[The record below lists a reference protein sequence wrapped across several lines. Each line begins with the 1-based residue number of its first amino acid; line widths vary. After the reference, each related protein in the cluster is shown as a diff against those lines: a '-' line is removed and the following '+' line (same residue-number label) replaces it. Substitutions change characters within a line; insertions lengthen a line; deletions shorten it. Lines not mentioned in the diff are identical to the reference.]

1 MPTIERVRTFLLE
14 TEKTGKKPLLVV
26 LGPTASGKTAF
37 SLKLALEVDGE
48 IISTDSR
55 QIYRYMD
62 LGTDKISAQIRAKVP
77 HHMIDIRDPD
87 QPYSLADFQREAKKI
102 IDDIH
107 RRHKVPMLVGGTGLY
122 ISSIVNN
129 YQLPSAPP
137 DLKIRQ
143 ELEEELAKE
152 GAEAL
157 HKMLEELDPLAA
169 SKIHLNNHRYL
180 IRALEINLTTQKN
193 IEDQKKTKKCPYEVF
208 QIGIN
213 WPNEI
218 LYDRINRRV
227 GEQIEDGLVEE
238 TQRLYGSYDKKLPSM
253 TGLGYK
259 QIVQY
264 LDGDL
269 TLEEAA
275 DLIRKETREYAR
287 RQRTW
292 FKRDQSIYWV
302 DGEVLAKEITKGLA
316 ETDAVGG
323 AQIKEDP
330 NEI

>member
-14 TEKTGKKPLLVV
+14 TEKSGKKPLLVV

-37 SLKLALEVDGE
+37 SLRLALEIDGE

-62 LGTDKISAQIRAKVP
+62 LGTDKISSQIRAKVP

-87 QPYSLADFQREAKKI
+87 ESYSLADFQRDAKRI
-102 IDDIH
+102 IADIH
-107 RRHKVPMLVGGTGLY
+107 RRNKVPMLVGGTGLY

-129 YQLPSAPP
+129 YQMPEAPP
-137 DLKIRQ
+137 DQ
-143 ELEEELAKE
+143 ELRTELETELEKE
-152 GAEAL
+152 GAESL

-169 SKIHLNNHRYL
+169 SKIHPNNHRYL
-180 IRALEINLTTQKN
+180 IRALEINLTTARPTDEQK
-193 IEDQKKTKKCPYEVF
+193 QTSACPYEVF

-213 WPNEI
+213 WPNEV
-218 LYDRINRRV
+218 LFDRINRRIK
-227 GEQIEDGLVEE
+227 EQVENGLVEE
-238 TQRLYGSYDKKLPSM
+238 TQNLYNRYDKRLPSM

-259 QIVQY
+259 QIIQY

-269 TLEEAA
+269 TLDEAT
-275 DLIRKETREYAR
+275 DLICKETKEYAR

-292 FKRDQSIYWV
+292 FKRDQSIFWV
-302 DGEVLAKEITKGLA
+302 EGEQLAREITKGLSS
-316 ETDAVGG
+316 TDAVGG
-323 AQIKEDP
+323 AQI
-330 NEI
+330 NET

>member
-62 LGTDKISAQIRAKVP
+62 LGTDKISPKIREKVP

-87 QPYSLADFQREAKKI
+87 ESYSLADFQREAKRVI
-102 IDDIH
+102 ADIH
-107 RRHKVPMLVGGTGLY
+107 RRNKVPMLVGGTGLY

-129 YQLPSAPP
+129 YQMPDAPP
-137 DLKIRQ
+137 DQQIRA
-143 ELEEELAKE
+143 ELERELEQE

-169 SKIHLNNHRYL
+169 SKIHPNNHRYL
-180 IRALEINLTTQKN
+180 IRALEINLTTQKTTD
-193 IEDQKKTKKCPYEVF
+193 EQKQTSACPYEVF

-213 WPNEI
+213 WPNEV
-218 LYDRINRRV
+218 LFDRIDRRV
-227 GEQIEDGLVEE
+227 KEQVENGLVEE
-238 TQRLYGSYDKKLPSM
+238 TQKLYERYDKKLPSM

-259 QIVQY
+259 QIIQY

-269 TLEEAA
+269 TLEEAT
-275 DLIRKETREYAR
+275 DLICKETREYAR

-302 DGEVLAKEITKGLA
+302 EGEQLAREITKGLSA
-316 ETDAVGG
+316 DDTVGG
-323 AQIKEDP
+323 AQI
-330 NEI
+330 NET

>member
-62 LGTDKISAQIRAKVP
+62 LGTDKISPKIREKVP

-87 QPYSLADFQREAKKI
+87 ESYSLADFQREAKRVI
-102 IDDIH
+102 ADIH
-107 RRHKVPMLVGGTGLY
+107 RRNKVPMLVGGTGLY

-129 YQLPSAPP
+129 YQMPDAPP
-137 DLKIRQ
+137 DQQIRA
-143 ELEEELAKE
+143 ELERELEKE

-169 SKIHLNNHRYL
+169 SKIHPNNHRYL
-180 IRALEINLTTQKN
+180 IRALEINLTTQKTTD
-193 IEDQKKTKKCPYEVF
+193 EQKQTSACPYEVF

-213 WPNEI
+213 WPNEV
-218 LYDRINRRV
+218 LFDRIDRRV
-227 GEQIEDGLVEE
+227 KEQVENGLVEE
-238 TQRLYGSYDKKLPSM
+238 TQKLYERYDKKLPSM

-259 QIVQY
+259 QIIQY

-269 TLEEAA
+269 TLEEAT
-275 DLIRKETREYAR
+275 DLICKETREYAR

-302 DGEVLAKEITKGLA
+302 EGEQLAREITKGLSA
-316 ETDAVGG
+316 DDTVGG
-323 AQIKEDP
+323 AQI
-330 NEI
+330 NET

>member
-1 MPTIERVRTFLLE
+1 MPTIERARTFLLE
-14 TEKTGKKPLLVV
+14 AEKTGKKPLIVI
-26 LGPTASGKTAF
+26 LGPTASGKTAII
-37 SLKLALEVDGE
+37 LKLALEVDGE

-62 LGTDKISAQIRAKVP
+62 LGTDKISKKIREKVK

-87 QPYSLADFQREAKKI
+87 QSYSLADFQREANRVI
-102 IDDIH
+102 NDIH
-107 RRHKVPMLVGGTGLY
+107 RRNKVPMLVGGTGLY

-137 DLKIRQ
+137 DPKIREELEQ
-143 ELEEELAKE
+143 ELEKD
-152 GAEAL
+152 GAQAL

-169 SKIHLNNHRYL
+169 SKIHPNNHRYL
-180 IRALEINLTTQKN
+180 IRALEINLTTQKTTD
-193 IEDQKKTKKCPYEVF
+193 EQKKTKECPYEVF

-213 WPNEI
+213 WPNEV
-218 LYDRINRRV
+218 LFDRINRRV

-238 TQRLYGSYDKKLPSM
+238 TQSLYNRYDKKLPSM

-302 DGEVLAKEITKGLA
+302 SGQQLAKEITKGL
-316 ETDAVGG
+316 TQDDAVGG
-323 AQIKEDP
+323 AQINQINED
-330 NEI
+330 